1 MIRQR
6 GMSSLLMVL
15 LLLTLG
21 SLLLEGLNL
30 QQRVLLAQTASE
42 TQAIRDTAIAH
53 SALQWG
59 KQQVWSAQVA
69 LACREQAPQGWRAC
83 LRIFGDG
90 SLVLS
95 SASGEVQVWQS
106 GEVRGGQ
113 VRFFRPRLER
123 FLPAQRGELMS
134 NALKRQRG
142 FSLPETVL
150 AMALMVLT
158 VTALGGYQRGMAQGI
173 VQLNQTR
180 QLWRD
185 AWRYSQLSAPPS
197 PARGQVSRMQT
208 SRQRCVSI
216 TVTISRPVAK
226 RVQMTRLHCPVSQ

>member
-1 MIRQR
+1 M
-6 GMSSLLMVL
+6 GK
-15 LLLTLG
+15 TA
-21 SLLLEGLNL
+21 GLVGAGGAGL
-30 QQRVLLAQTASE
+30 PGAGAAGLA
-42 TQAIRDTAIAH
+42 
-53 SALQWG
+53 
-59 KQQVWSAQVA
+59 
-69 LACREQAPQGWRAC
+69 RAC

-113 VRFFRPRLER
+113 VRFSAHGWSDFARSGRRAYVKCPE
-123 FLPAQRGELMS
+123 AS
-134 NALKRQRG
+134 SAG

>member
-30 QQRVLLAQTASE
+30 QQRALLAQTASE

-69 LACREQAPQGWRAC
+69 LACREQARLSAYLRRRFTGAQQRQRRGAGLAVRRGARRA
-83 LRIFGDG
+83 G
-90 SLVLS
+90 
-95 SASGEVQVWQS
+95 A
-106 GEVRGGQ
+106 
-113 VRFFRPRLER
+113 FFRPRLER
-123 FLPAQRGELMS
+123 FLPAQGGELMS

>member
-1 MIRQR
+1 
-6 GMSSLLMVL
+6 
-15 LLLTLG
+15 
-21 SLLLEGLNL
+21 
-30 QQRVLLAQTASE
+30 
-42 TQAIRDTAIAH
+42 
-53 SALQWG
+53 
-59 KQQVWSAQVA
+59 
-69 LACREQAPQGWRAC
+69 
-83 LRIFGDG
+83 
-90 SLVLS
+90 
-95 SASGEVQVWQS
+95 
-106 GEVRGGQ
+106 
-113 VRFFRPRLER
+113 
-123 FLPAQRGELMS
+123 MS

-180 QLWRD
+180 QQWR
-185 AWRYSQLSAPPS
+185 SAPLS